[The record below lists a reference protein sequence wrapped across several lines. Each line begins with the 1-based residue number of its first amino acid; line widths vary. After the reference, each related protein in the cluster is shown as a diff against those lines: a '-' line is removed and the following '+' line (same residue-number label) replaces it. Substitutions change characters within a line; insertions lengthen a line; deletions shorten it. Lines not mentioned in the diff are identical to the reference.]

1 MLGEITPELIADKDI
16 MEGISDEE
24 INGEIKRIRSRDD
37 FLERD
42 VLVARVNDLEAEL
55 RRRRGGSLLYCL
67 F

>member
-1 MLGEITPELIADKDI
+1 VLGEITPELIADKDI